1 MINKIIGFCA
11 VFSFVSASFAAEI
24 DTNTAKLQAMDKIT
38 GRVSVIEVPV
48 NSETKFGSLS
58 VVIRSCKTR
67 PVEETPDNFAFIDIT
82 DTNLKGE
89 EYNVFKGW
97 MISSSPATHALEHP
111 IYDVWLLQ
119 CIDTKVDK
127 KQLWSEEQLA
137 ERDALPMLNRPSV
150 LTDNTPQIGVADA
163 QKPEKLS
170 DVISEMSSEEMPET
184 KTEDMIMTN
193 EFSFDEDEEI
203 EIIEE
208 DDLEEDSAE
217 EPAAST
223 SETNSDDAA
232 DRNTEPQSVSE

>member
-1 MINKIIGFCA
+1 
-11 VFSFVSASFAAEI
+11 
-24 DTNTAKLQAMDKIT
+24 
-38 GRVSVIEVPV
+38 
-48 NSETKFGSLS
+48 
-58 VVIRSCKTR
+58 
-67 PVEETPDNFAFIDIT
+67 
-82 DTNLKGE
+82 
-89 EYNVFKGW
+89 
-97 MISSSPATHALEHP
+97 
-111 IYDVWLLQ
+111 
-119 CIDTKVDK
+119 
-127 KQLWSEEQLA
+127 
-137 ERDALPMLNRPSV
+137 LNRPSV
-150 LTDNTPQIGVADA
+150 LTDNTPQIGVAEA